1 MIIKTRSVKQ
11 LAKDSGLN
19 EELIDRNLDALCEFT
34 WRIAKRERKY
44 CSNKIRGW
52 LKSTDIVRAPLID
65 LLKVEDEEE
74 PDYL

>member
-52 LKSTDIVRAPLID
+52 LKSTDIVRSPLID

>member
-11 LAKDSGLN
+11 LARDSGLN

-44 CSNKIRGW
+44 CGNKIRGW
-52 LKSTDIVRAPLID
+52 LKSTDIVKAPLID